1 MFGVYS
7 AVEQFGVPPLSDDT
21 NPRTSFA
28 ESPIITGVAF
38 WLHPEFKRDKMQD
51 DFSGEMGPNFNPRDV
66 IIEPL

>member
-7 AVEQFGVPPLSDDT
+7 AVEQFGVLPLSDDT

-28 ESPIITGVAF
+28 ESPIITRVAF
-38 WLHPEFKRDKMQD
+38 WLPPEFKRD
-51 DFSGEMGPNFNPRDV
+51 DFSGEMGPNFNRRDV